1 MVASKSFAFLL
12 TATVVSF
19 GTFAG
24 CAAPTGAEGDVA
36 DPGGDQEEE
45 PVGQSNDELRSTVSC
60 QERTDLAYQGG
71 KPFSIQVIHVGGKP
85 TTKAT
90 GHAFLKMQA
99 AANAEGV
106 RLSLTSGFRTMA
118 EQKHLYDCYLNR
130 SCNNGNLA
138 ARPGYSNHQSGLA
151 LDVSTSSWL
160 THNASKFG
168 FVRTVSQESW
178 HYEYHGRDP
187 GGPCTRGT
195 SSAAAVGS
203 DTPPSNG
210 SDPAPGSAPAQ
221 APTPAAGGLSWVAP
235 TQDAMLKN
243 GFAVKAHATK
253 PSIVKVVYSQG
264 TLDFGTSTKA
274 SDDFSL
280 SYTFQYMGDKT
291 LTAKGYDANGG
302 LVSEDHVDFTL
313 LP

>member
-1 MVASKSFAFLL
+1 MPVSKFLVFLL
-12 TATVVSF
+12 AVSMASF
-19 GTFAG
+19 STFIG
-24 CAAPTGAEGDVA
+24 CAAPTSGDEGDVG

-60 QERTDLAYQGG
+60 QERTDLAYQSG

-106 RLSLTSGFRTMA
+106 RLSLTSGFRTME
-118 EQKHLYDCYLNR
+118 EQKHLYSCYVNN

-138 ARPGYSNHQSGLA
+138 AKPGYSNHQSGLA
-151 LDVSTSSWL
+151 LDVSTSTWL
-160 THNASKFG
+160 ARNASKFG
-168 FVRTVSQESW
+168 FVRTVSRESW
-178 HYEYHGRDP
+178 HYEYHGKDP

-203 DTPPSNG
+203 DTAPSDG
-210 SDPAPGSAPAQ
+210 SGTSTTTDPVPAS
-221 APTPAAGGLSWVAP
+221 GGLKWLAP
-235 TQDAMLKN
+235 TQDATLKN
-243 GFAVKAHATK
+243 GFVVKTHATK
-253 PSIVKVVYSQG
+253 PSVVKVVYSQG

-274 SDDFSL
+274 ADDFAL
-280 SYTFQYMGDKT
+280 AYTFQYMGEKT
-291 LTAKGYDANGG
+291 LTATAYDANGAV
-302 LVSEDHVDFTL
+302 VSVDHVDFTL
-313 LP
+313 TP

>member
-1 MVASKSFAFLL
+1 MLASKSFALL
-12 TATVVSF
+12 LAASLVSF
-19 GTFAG
+19 ATFAG
-24 CAAPTGAEGDVA
+24 CAAPTGDEGDG

-60 QERTDLAYQGG
+60 QERTDLAYQAG

-106 RLSLTSGFRTMA
+106 RLSLTSGFRTME
-118 EQKHLYDCYLNR
+118 EQKHLYACYLNKN
-130 SCNNGNLA
+130 CNNGNLA

-151 LDVSTSSWL
+151 LDVSTSTWL
-160 THNASKFG
+160 ARNASKFG

-178 HYEYHGRDP
+178 HYEYHGKDP

-203 DTPPSNG
+203 DTPPSDG
-210 SDPAPGSAPAQ
+210 SDAAPVAV
-221 APTPAAGGLSWVAP
+221 PAAGGLRWVAP

-243 GFAVKAHATK
+243 GFVVKAHAAK
-253 PSIVKVVYSQG
+253 ASIVKVVYSQG
-264 TLDFGTSTKA
+264 TLDFGSSTKA
-274 SDDFSL
+274 NDDFSL
-280 SYTFQYMGDKT
+280 AYTFQYMGDKT
-291 LTAKGYDANGG
+291 LTAKGYDANGA
-302 LVSEDHVDFTL
+302 LVSEDNVDFTL

>member
-1 MVASKSFAFLL
+1 MLVSKSLVLL
-12 TATVVSF
+12 LAGSFATVV
-19 GTFAG
+19 G
-24 CAAPTGAEGDVA
+24 CAAPAGVDEGD

-106 RLSLTSGFRTMA
+106 RLSLTSGFRTME
-118 EQKHLYDCYLNR
+118 EQKHLYGCYVNK

-138 ARPGYSNHQSGLA
+138 AKPGYSNHQSGLA

-160 THNASKFG
+160 SRNASKFG

-178 HYEYHGRDP
+178 HYEYHGKDP

-203 DTPPSNG
+203 DTPPSDG
-210 SDPAPGSAPAQ
+210 SEPTAPVAVPASN
-221 APTPAAGGLSWVAP
+221 GLSWVAP
-235 TQDAMLKN
+235 TQDSTLKN
-243 GFAVKAHATK
+243 GFVVRTHANK
-253 PSIVKVVYSQG
+253 PGIAKVVYSQG
-264 TLDFGTSTKA
+264 TLDFGTSTRA
-274 SDDFSL
+274 TDDFAL
-280 SYTFQYMGDKT
+280 AYTFQYMGDKT
-291 LTAKGYDANGG
+291 LTAKGYDANGA

-313 LP
+313 TP